1 MAPRRAPTRGGTS
14 TPAARHRA
22 TGGIRKNT
30 RSRQAPTRYG
40 QRLEAPSHT
49 PETEGTNEPTIS
61 SEETEPSIPQ
71 YSDSPPLANPG
82 LPHPG
87 SPATPSQAASRSI
100 SPAPSDTPISLHTMQ
115 ALLRS
120 HEQDIVDRVVLRLSS
135 QHPSLPHQT
144 TQPPQHNP
152 IHAKISELEGQ
163 LALLRDEGEREWR
176 AQREPEAAG
185 MFNPS
190 QLPILPACESAS
202 GIADSVEVLFPG
214 VERATLVQIIEN
226 RFKPTNIY

>member
-30 RSRQAPTRYG
+30 CSRHAPTRYG
-40 QRLEAPSHT
+40 QQLEASSHI
-49 PETEGTNEPTIS
+49 PETEGTNERTSS
-61 SEETEPSIPQ
+61 SEETDPSIPQ
-71 YSDSPPLANPG
+71 YSHSPQLANAV

-87 SPATPSQAASRSI
+87 SPATPSQAASRYI

-120 HEQDIVDRVVLRLSS
+120 HEQDIVDRVALRLSS
-135 QHPSLPHQT
+135 QRPSLPHQT
-144 TQPPQHNP
+144 AQPPQHNP

-163 LALLRDEGEREWR
+163 LALLRDEGERE
-176 AQREPEAAG
+176 
-185 MFNPS
+185 
-190 QLPILPACESAS
+190 
-202 GIADSVEVLFPG
+202 
-214 VERATLVQIIEN
+214 
-226 RFKPTNIY
+226 